1 VWNASMTMPPSET
14 RAFANRVRLNLDAID
29 AVASVAPSKAHQV
42 TQLVLTLIGLIVL
55 PRESH
60 YLEAAGDATL
70 PALAAQGWP
79 TWAIAQDLSRRPDG
93 ASDTLGDLL
102 WHLRSTITAGQIR
115 MTSGDRPFAEVSVYF
130 DQQVA
135 GGDIVTWSASI
146 PAPDLRVFCVKLAGL
161 IAPEG

>member
-1 VWNASMTMPPSET
+1 MTMPPTET
-14 RAFANRVRLNLDAID
+14 RAFAHRVRLNLDAID
-29 AVASVAPSKAHQV
+29 AVASVAPAKAHQV

-70 PALAAQGWP
+70 PALAANGWP
-79 TWAIAQDLSRRPDG
+79 TWTIAQDLSRRPDSV
-93 ASDTLGDLL
+93 SDTLGDLL

-135 GGDIVTWSASI
+135 GGEIVTWSASI
-146 PAPDLRVFCVKLAGL
+146 GAPDLRVFCVKLAGL
-161 IAPEG
+161 IAREG